1 MIVTPVATTLDEKAA
16 PLLMRVGQI
25 VARYGLVV
33 VLAWIGFGKYVKM
46 EARVLIEHS
55 PLMSWI
61 YDYLSVT
68 AVARGLGTME
78 IVAALL
84 IALRPV
90 WPRASAA
97 GSALAVVLFLGT
109 LSFLFTT
116 PGVVAT
122 HAAGLP
128 VLSAQPGQFLLKDLV
143 LIGVAIWTLGDSL
156 RGAVPSPPLPSPPE
170 RTCWAAPVGSFTARA
185 DDSCEPGG
193 RGCTTP
199 SRSVIVAWQVRA
211 RARGGVAIRTPEG
224 NTGLTFRLC
233 APGEPRY

>member
-1 MIVTPVATTLDEKAA
+1 MQ
-16 PLLMRVGQI
+16 VGQI

-46 EARVLIEHS
+46 ESRVLIEHS

-61 YDYLSVT
+61 YDDLSIT

-78 IVAALL
+78 IVAAVL

-90 WPRASAA
+90 WPRGSAA
-97 GSALAVVLFLGT
+97 GSALAVVLFIGT
-109 LSFLFTT
+109 LSFLVTT

-143 LIGVAIWTLGDSL
+143 LIGVAIWTLGEAL
-156 RGAVPSPPLPSPPE
+156 RGI
-170 RTCWAAPVGSFTARA
+170 
-185 DDSCEPGG
+185 
-193 RGCTTP
+193 TP
-199 SRSVIVAWQVRA
+199 SGDSTERA
-211 RARGGVAIRTPEG
+211 
-224 NTGLTFRLC
+224 
-233 APGEPRY
+233 

>member
-1 MIVTPVATTLDEKAA
+1 MTAMPFVITRFDKAS
-16 PLLMRVGQI
+16 PLLMRVGQL

-68 AVARGLGTME
+68 TVARGLGTME
-78 IVAALL
+78 IIAALL

-90 WPRASAA
+90 SPRASAV

-156 RGAVPSPPLPSPPE
+156 RALSPPAV
-170 RTCWAAPVGSFTARA
+170 T
-185 DDSCEPGG
+185 EP
-193 RGCTTP
+193 
-199 SRSVIVAWQVRA
+199 I
-211 RARGGVAIRTPEG
+211 
-224 NTGLTFRLC
+224 
-233 APGEPRY
+233 